1 MYKIKTKDV
10 CGYFSRDKEMFDF
23 SNDLAKSKYIDDSNK
38 LVVDEMKIVTAD
50 VNVEEYVE

>member
-1 MYKIKTKDV
+1 
-10 CGYFSRDKEMFDF
+10 MFDF

-38 LVVDEMKIVTAD
+38 LVVFEIKIVAAD